1 MICLLIQNLY
11 KNIGLLMNSEILIFW
26 YSRKYMKENHID
38 IMHLNEINSVFLDCD
53 MEGKGFV
60 PKNKFL
66 IAVAD

>member
-1 MICLLIQNLY
+1 
-11 KNIGLLMNSEILIFW
+11 
-26 YSRKYMKENHID
+26 MKENHID

-66 IAVAD
+66 IALAD